1 MSLPT
6 SIAIYF
12 IIWWV
17 VLFAVLPW
25 GVRSQQEHGA
35 ITPGSDPGA
44 PAIPGLK
51 RKLVWTTIVAGI
63 VFAFWYVVYTYRLI
77 ALDDLAA
84 LLGVATLRA
93 RGGRGRRRRGQKKSS
108 RADNPAPNTQPHS
121 TLRLRLEFCV
131 TDRDGCGFTPAC
143 SSHDLDRAADNAG
156 IGLRLDLASRTLSD
170 LAWLVIKVKR
180 DGAM

>member
-35 ITPGSDPGA
+35 IVPGSDPGA

-63 VFAFWYVVYTYRLI
+63 VFALWDVVYSYRLI

-84 LLGVATLRA
+84 LLGVPLR
-93 RGGRGRRRRGQKKSS
+93 
-108 RADNPAPNTQPHS
+108 
-121 TLRLRLEFCV
+121 
-131 TDRDGCGFTPAC
+131 
-143 SSHDLDRAADNAG
+143 
-156 IGLRLDLASRTLSD
+156 
-170 LAWLVIKVKR
+170 
-180 DGAM
+180 